1 MPSIVFTMFL
11 CENLISPILIW
22 ILNQLQLI
30 KIYSES
36 SHFLIKI
43 FFKDSSEAINF
54 TVDSYFEDFFKS
66 LLNTIVVLTVGLIIV
81 PITNKKIPLIVLS
94 VFWILIQIIGTY
106 LGLYL
111 IKNSDMPLEMLGKR
125 NFWVSLSFLM
135 AGKLFGCYIT
145 YWFYSIYD
153 FLNPFSKK
161 EKLKDA

>member
-1 MPSIVFTMFL
+1 MFL

-30 KIYSES
+30 NVFTES

-43 FFKDSSEAINF
+43 FFKESSEVINF
-54 TVDSYFEDFFKS
+54 TIDSYFEDFFKS
-66 LLNTIVVLTVGLIIV
+66 IFNTIVTLTIGLMII
-81 PITNKKIPLIVLS
+81 PITNKKIPLIALS

-125 NFWVSLSFLM
+125 NFWVSLLFLIS
-135 AGKLFGCYIT
+135 GKLLGCYIT
-145 YWFYSIYD
+145 YWFYSFNE
-153 FLNPFSKK
+153 FLDPFSKK